1 MAAVQQPADQPP
13 PVDVHVDVFA
23 LMESSWRGRSNR
35 ILEGSVKDPVWKI
48 KPLAGR
54 HLIKIPL
61 VVKPSDEPLVLKP
74 STIRLRGSRFVA
86 WQIVENEPVDTGAAG
101 EQDPEAEVLAP
112 VAEDAPRLARK
123 ITVRPDG
130 VVSWSMTRSILG
142 GTVVNSGRG
151 GAGINLFALRLDPT
165 QLKSRQPKKPNTANR
180 LDIAKFRQ
188 QMVGFRELR
197 KRVRLVERDFVQKMP
212 KQLWAI
218 FDSPGLKGAMTITGI
233 QPGTWTLSTK
243 DLWLLKRWSKP
254 LKSRNLS
261 LRSSSVSNA
270 RDRLL
275 ALVSKDVLGLD
286 PHPYTV
292 QAVAFTLCQ
301 GVFKDSKS
309 VATLVDLRN
318 QLMGVMGVLLQAD
331 DVKVR
336 KMVVEAL
343 ASMSPPTP
351 ASRSLLKK
359 AALDADPT
367 IQLLAL
373 QSALSSSGNLSA
385 AVDES
390 VRFLASQWRRVE
402 PRQVLEALLDKAHA
416 DPDNAGPLIGRA
428 RLPFDRMRGSRL
440 DNAIVFVISQSV
452 GDPVA
457 AEWLDRRLLGAPQ
470 QKLAMRTLEI
480 LDRASLGDPVVEPA
494 VEKMLDLWLGPPA
507 KQQSAR
513 KITRIVLDGPIP
525 ITSSGHS
532 LFRVL
537 QSGHAR
543 MRSLAWRQLRL
554 FEIPLAPQSKDTHAD
569 QRIDPYTVFSD
580 VVMAQDQTPSEAADF
595 LARQQDVDRA
605 TLGLVRLVMDAT
617 TPRTA
622 AVASRYL
629 VRSDR
634 PIDWALGQ
642 LAPDQRQRFALGL
655 YQAYHMEPPLAVA
668 LLGRD
673 ASREDRIRDWFGR
686 YVAENATLPDRVQ
699 WGRLDVRENE
709 MLDVV
714 AETEDLELAKAA
726 VDVLVAAAGGGVI
739 QTESITTAMLG
750 KQRHLLTEDWT
761 EHRRKLYLD
770 SIAKVAGSYQ
780 LVLYVYEKPKG
791 VLRQSLDAN
800 PQQTLQLG
808 TVDLR
813 VAGEKISFDA
823 STVELSMPD
832 DQLAIRIVNLSQL
845 QNLANPQVNKLP
857 LDGLRFLDLLPQD
870 NKIWRGKT
878 TLPRPDLRPI
888 ELVMSPS
895 DRYQAE

>member
-1 MAAVQQPADQPP
+1 MAAAQQPVDQPP

-23 LMESSWRGRSNR
+23 LMESTK
-35 ILEGSVKDPVWKI
+35 ILGSSVKDPVWKI

-54 HLIKIPL
+54 QLIKIPL
-61 VVKPSDEPLVLKP
+61 VIEPFEEPLVLKP
-74 STIRLRGSRFVA
+74 STIRLRGSRFIA
-86 WQIVENEPVDTGAAG
+86 WQIVEYEPDDTGAAG

-130 VVSWSMTRSILG
+130 VVSWSLARSILG

-151 GAGINLFALRLDPT
+151 GGGLDGVNLFALRLDPA

-188 QMVGFRELR
+188 QMVEFRELR
-197 KRVRLVERDFVQKMP
+197 KRVRSVERDFVQKMP
-212 KQLWAI
+212 KRLWAI
-218 FDSPGLKGAMTITGI
+218 FDAPRRMGDKAAMTITGI
-233 QPGTWTLSTK
+233 QPGTWTLSLK
-243 DLWLLKRWSKP
+243 DLTLLRSISALGGGKP
-254 LKSRNLS
+254 LGPGPHART
-261 LRSSSVSNA
+261 V

-275 ALVSKDVLGLD
+275 ALVSKDALGQD
-286 PHPYTV
+286 PHPYTA
-292 QAVAFTLCQ
+292 QAVAFALCQ
-301 GVFKDSKS
+301 GTFKTFSSSTDN
-309 VATLVDLRN
+309 LN

-343 ASMSPPTP
+343 ASMSRPTP
-351 ASRSLLKK
+351 ASRRLLKK
-359 AALDADPT
+359 AALDVDPA

-373 QSALSSSGNLSA
+373 QITLSSSGNLSA

-480 LDRASLGDPVVEPA
+480 LDRASLGDPVVEPV

-513 KITRIVLDGPIP
+513 KITKIVLDGPIP

-543 MRSLAWRQLRL
+543 MRNLAWRQLRL
-554 FEIPLAPQSKDTHAD
+554 FEIPLAPQSKGTHAE

-595 LARQQDVDRA
+595 LARQQDMDQS

-617 TPRTA
+617 TPRTV

-629 VRSDR
+629 VRSNR

-673 ASREDRIRDWFGR
+673 ASREDRILDWFGR

-699 WGRLDVRENE
+699 WGRLDVSENE

-726 VDVLVAAAGGGVI
+726 VDVLVAAAGGGVS
-739 QTESITTAMLG
+739 QTELITTAMLG

-770 SIAKVAGSYQ
+770 NIAKVAGSYQ
-780 LVLYVYEKPKG
+780 LVLYVYEKPEG
-791 VLRQSLDAN
+791 RRRQSLDAN

-823 STVELSMPD
+823 STVELSVPD

-857 LDGLRFLDLLPQD
+857 LDGVRFLDLLPQD
-870 NKIWRGKT
+870 NKLWRGKT
-878 TLPRPDLRPI
+878 TLPHPDLRPI
-888 ELVMSPS
+888 ELVMLPS
-895 DRYQAE
+895 DRQQAE